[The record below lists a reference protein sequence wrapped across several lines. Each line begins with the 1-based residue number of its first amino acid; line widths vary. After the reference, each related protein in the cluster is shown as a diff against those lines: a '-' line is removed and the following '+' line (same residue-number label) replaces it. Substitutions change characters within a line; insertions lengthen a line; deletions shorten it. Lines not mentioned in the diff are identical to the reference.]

1 MPAAQCAE
9 AGRYHP
15 AMREEAR
22 EIAAQVRRDGFA
34 LVAAVFDQDAVARLI
49 QAIAGACGQE
59 AVRSRG
65 GSTYAIRNLMQVVP
79 AVRAAAADPAILEL
93 VEPVIGR
100 GAFVTRAILFDK
112 TPSAN
117 WKVGW
122 HQDTSIAV
130 EKQVEERGF
139 GPWSVKA
146 GVVHVRP
153 PVEVLERML
162 TVRLHLDDCGADN
175 GALLVMPG
183 THREGYLEPD
193 ALRSRYRGGRPVV
206 CSTCAGGALLMKPL
220 LLHASGPA
228 TRPAHRRVIHLEYA
242 CGELPGELSWAR
254 A

>member
-1 MPAAQCAE
+1 
-9 AGRYHP
+9 
-15 AMREEAR
+15 MREDAR
-22 EIAAQVRRDGFA
+22 EIASQVRRDGFA
-34 LVAAVFDQDAVARLI
+34 LVARVLDHEIVARLN
-49 QAIAGACGQE
+49 QAIAGAWAQE

-79 AVRAAAADPAILEL
+79 AVRAAAADPAILDL

-100 GAFVTRAILFDK
+100 GTFVTRAILFDK
-112 TPSAN
+112 TPAAN

-130 EKQVEERGF
+130 EKQAEEPGF

-162 TVRLHLDDCGADN
+162 TVRLHLDDCDADN

-183 THREGYLEPD
+183 SHREGYLEPD
-193 ALRSRYRGGRPVV
+193 AVRSLHLRGMPAICETR
-206 CSTCAGGALLMKPL
+206 AGGALLMRPL

-242 CGELPGELSWAR
+242 CGELPGRLAWAR